1 MVVAHMMTA
10 EGKGEIGAG
19 PLVQPSRTPSGVG
32 LRTTG
37 PGLPHFLLLTHEENT
52 LLRLTLDAPLD
63 ASVF

>member
-19 PLVQPSRTPSGVG
+19 PLVSTISNTVG